1 MWLCILYTGWCKQQ
15 AKMGVSCFTSAAEKE
30 KCWGFEVGQFFI
42 TRLRVHSLGLLCW
55 LSGEM
60 KTEAKPQRHNVYR
73 KSQKGKWRVAFPA
86 LWKKSSMACLFS
98 LVKILSPY
106 LLHHTHG
113 IIKFLTRPVLLGLES
128 WSSFSSAFFHN
139 TKHILRLLNDN

>member
-15 AKMGVSCFTSAAEKE
+15 PKMWVSCFTSAAEKE

-42 TRLRVHSLGLLCW
+42 TRLSVHSLGLLCW
-55 LSGEM
+55 LSGEW
-60 KTEAKPQRHNVYR
+60 KQKQRY
-73 KSQKGKWRVAFPA
+73 KGIMFIETLKKESGEWLFLPCE
-86 LWKKSSMACLFS
+86 KSSMACLFS
-98 LVKILSPY
+98 LVKTLSLY
-106 LLHHTHG
+106 LLPHTHG